1 MLRFKAKDLLPVLQE
16 ALANRCDILFVKDDG
31 VYIFSDKCERD
42 GPNPRHIAYA
52 VGCNPRTDDFES
64 WWALAHSELGGD
76 DFGEHFNP
84 NESIFQQIIRLKY
97 DLTITATSTELTLE
111 ASKPES

>member
-1 MLRFKAKDLLPVLQE
+1 MLRFKANDLVPVLQE
-16 ALANRCDILFVKDDG
+16 ALANRCEILFVKDHG

-42 GPNPRHIAYA
+42 GENPRHIAYA
-52 VGCNPRTDDFES
+52 VGCNPNTDEFDN

-76 DFGEHFNP
+76 DFGEQFNP
-84 NESIFQQIIRLKY
+84 NDGVFQAVLRLNY

-111 ASKPES
+111 ASKPEG